1 MDEIELVKA
10 VGDVWDDAGEIIE
23 SMHEL
28 RKRIEALYTKAADEA
43 LADIYKLANAQV
55 DLVQTSLRVTL
66 TRIEN
71 SVRATQN
78 AMLAPEKHAAE
89 EPDKGQA
96 DVGQADVGQLDMGQ
110 ADMGQADMGQADM
123 GQPDKAQPDKGN
135 GTQATVMPDVHAE
148 VDHDREVDAAA
159 S

>member
-28 RKRIEALYTKAADEA
+28 RKRIEALYIKASDEA

-78 AMLAPEKHAAE
+78 AMLAPEKRAAE
-89 EPDKGQA
+89 EPETGPQP
-96 DVGQADVGQLDMGQ
+96 DMSQ
-110 ADMGQADMGQADM
+110 PIMAE
-123 GQPDKAQPDKGN
+123 PDKAQADKGN
-135 GTQATVMPDVHAE
+135 GTEATMMPEDRSE
-148 VDHDREVDAAA
+148 VDHDRQVDAAA
-159 S
+159 AS

>member
-23 SMHEL
+23 SMHAL
-28 RKRIEALYTKAADEA
+28 RKRIEALYIKASDDA

-66 TRIEN
+66 ARIEN
-71 SVRATQN
+71 SVRATQS
-78 AMLAPEKHAAE
+78 AMLAPEKHETE
-89 EPDKGQA
+89 EPAKGP
-96 DVGQADVGQLDMGQ
+96 DVGQSDVGQPDV
-110 ADMGQADMGQADM
+110 
-123 GQPDKAQPDKGN
+123 GQPDAGQPEKGN
-135 GTQATVMPDVHAE
+135 GTEATMAPVDQSE

-159 S
+159 AS

>member
-10 VGDVWDDAGEIIE
+10 VGDVWDDTGEIIE
-23 SMHEL
+23 SMHAL

-66 TRIEN
+66 ARIEN
-71 SVRATQN
+71 SVRATQS
-78 AMLAPEKHAAE
+78 AMLAPEKHETE
-89 EPDKGQA
+89 EPAKGP
-96 DVGQADVGQLDMGQ
+96 DVGQSDVGQPDV
-110 ADMGQADMGQADM
+110 
-123 GQPDKAQPDKGN
+123 GQPDAGQPDAGQPEKGN
-135 GTQATVMPDVHAE
+135 GTEATMAPVDQSE

-159 S
+159 AS

>member
-10 VGDVWDDAGEIIE
+10 VGDVWDDTGEIIE
-23 SMHEL
+23 SMHAL

-78 AMLAPEKHAAE
+78 AMLAPEKHAVE
-89 EPDKGQA
+89 EPDKGQPE
-96 DVGQADVGQLDMGQ
+96 MGQ
-110 ADMGQADMGQADM
+110 SEMSQPEM
-123 GQPDKAQPDKGN
+123 GQPEKSQPDKGN
-135 GTQATVMPDVHAE
+135 GTQATMMPEDRADI
-148 VDHDREVDAAA
+148 DHDREVDAAA
-159 S
+159 AS

>member
-10 VGDVWDDAGEIIE
+10 VGDVWDDTGEIIE
-23 SMHEL
+23 SMHAL

-78 AMLAPEKHAAE
+78 AMLAPEKHAVE
-89 EPDKGQA
+89 EPDRGQPE
-96 DVGQADVGQLDMGQ
+96 
-110 ADMGQADMGQADM
+110 M
-123 GQPDKAQPDKGN
+123 GQPDDIGQPDKGQPDKGN
-135 GTQATVMPDVHAE
+135 GTQATMMPEDRADI
-148 VDHDREVDAAA
+148 DHDREVDAAA
-159 S
+159 AS